1 VAFGAVFST
10 TVKAGKLEVL
20 DIDDTFCAAHGG
32 QQLALWNAHHDKR
45 GFASMH
51 IYHVASGTPVAAI
64 LRPAR
69 TANRKS
75 RMSSKIRSGAKPPF
89 ALNCRSA

>member
-1 VAFGAVFST
+1 MIEGNGDESSGSEFGAHQECR
-10 TVKAGKLEVL
+10 L
-20 DIDDTFCAAHGG
+20 IDQT
-32 QQLALWNAHHDKR
+32 LASERGCNQRIAVVRPQVSRDRYGHDSR
-45 GFASMH
+45 
-51 IYHVASGTPVAAI
+51 GTPVAAI

-89 ALNCRSA
+89 ALNCRPA